1 MPVELEME
9 KDLLDLLDGQPM
21 RCDSACSSFS
31 SCPSALVAGLFV
43 PDAWQ
48 RCLDQV
54 TVTQPATMQHRHFVS
69 GHGRLARSQTYQKLL
84 IIAYHSVF
92 ARPRLDLFVRKFRR
106 RGGETERFDPRI

>member
-9 KDLLDLLDGQPM
+9 KDLLDLLDVSGIAQPM
-21 RCDSACSSFS
+21 RCDSTCS

-54 TVTQPATMQHRHFVS
+54 TVTQPATVQHRHFVS
-69 GHGRLARSQTYQKLL
+69 GHGRLGRSQTYQKLL
-84 IIAYHSVF
+84 NRSIS
-92 ARPRLDLFVRKFRR
+92 
-106 RGGETERFDPRI
+106 